1 LTSYIY
7 IACRL
12 YRYFIYLFSIKFP
25 NPCCCAQTTSSSSH
39 LSEWYTVNVTGVAG
53 APFASLSLP
62 LAGNTEG
69 PEEDNGESNDDENS
83 NDNDDNNDNEEDSNN
98 DGSDSDGDGDSFF
111 GDSFFD

>member
-1 LTSYIY
+1 MTSYIY

-53 APFASLSLP
+53 APFAPLPLP

-69 PEEDNGESNDDENS
+69 PEEDNGESNDDECN
-83 NDNDDNNDNEEDSNN
+83 DNNDNEEDGNN
-98 DGSDSDGDGDSFF
+98 GYGDGIASLETHFLI
-111 GDSFFD
+111 SRL

>member
-53 APFASLSLP
+53 APLAPLPLP

-69 PEEDNGESNDDENS
+69 PEEDNGEYDDECN
-83 NDNDDNNDNEEDSNN
+83 DNNDNEEDGNN
-98 DGSDSDGDGDSFF
+98 GDGDGDSFF

>member
-39 LSEWYTVNVTGVAG
+39 LSEWYTVNVTGIAG
-53 APFASLSLP
+53 APFTPLPLP

-69 PEEDNGESNDDENS
+69 PEEDNGESNDDEC
-83 NDNDDNNDNEEDSNN
+83 NDNDDDGNNDVEEDGNN
-98 DGSDSDGDGDSFF
+98 GDGDGDSFF